1 MTRQHIKKH
10 IIKEKGKTFLADFE
24 NAIIQKIYAKLVL
37 NMKKA
42 HKGLRSYFYSKL
54 YHIV

>member
-42 HKGLRSYFYSKL
+42 PKGLRAFF
-54 YHIV
+54 